1 MQVTHSAIET
11 ELEAAEQANLL
22 LPGLPAASYSS
33 DDLLNQPKQVDA
45 LCFQRRRYRREFG
58 FCLFTAEC
66 IFTLVALCKGKRV
79 LEAGSGS
86 GWLADQLA
94 QQEIEITAADWTD
107 YRQSHG
113 KTRGYPM
120 RSVFRL
126 DHHGDAVALLPG
138 RFDVVLLVWPNLET
152 PFAEHV
158 AHAMRSGQIMIFAG
172 EKKGGCTATEE
183 FFDVLSADF
192 ECLHV
197 ETMALNKYHRTF
209 PGVRDQWQ
217 ILRKI

>member
-1 MQVTHSAIET
+1 MNQPANLAEHET
-11 ELEAAEQANLL
+11 AEQAGPL

-33 DDLLNQPKQVDA
+33 GDLLDEQDKFDVIYH
-45 LCFQRRRYRREFG
+45 QRKLYNREFG

-66 IFTLVALCKGKRV
+66 VSTLAALCKGKKV

-94 QQEIEITAADWTD
+94 QQGIEITAADWTD
-107 YRQSHG
+107 YRQPRDT
-113 KTRGYPM
+113 KRGYPM

-138 RFDVVLLVWPNLET
+138 NFDVVLLVWPNLNTLFGEQ
-152 PFAEHV
+152 V
-158 AHAMRSGQIMIFAG
+158 AHSMRSGQVMILEG
-172 EKKGGCTATEE
+172 EEKGGSTATDE

-192 ECLHV
+192 ERLDA
-197 ETMALNKYHRTF
+197 ETLALNEHHRTF
-209 PGVRDQWQ
+209 PGLHDRWQ
-217 ILRKI
+217 ILRKK